1 MKFNNYLEKITGI
14 EIYPMISLLVFILFF
29 IAVTIYAFKAN
40 SEMIRTMEELPLD
53 KSDTKNL

>member
-14 EIYPMISLLVFILFF
+14 EIYPMISFGFYTVF

-40 SEMIRTMEELPLD
+40 DEIIRTMEELPLD